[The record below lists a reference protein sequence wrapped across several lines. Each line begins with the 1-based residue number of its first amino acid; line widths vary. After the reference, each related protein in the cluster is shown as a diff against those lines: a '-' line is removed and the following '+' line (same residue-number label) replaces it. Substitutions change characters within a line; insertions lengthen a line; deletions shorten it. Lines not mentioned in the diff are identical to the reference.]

1 MSDAAATSTPLLQ
14 LAAAAT
20 AGASLLAVAGM
31 CMVRSVDAR
40 SDFNAGPARRSPSG
54 QRFQRDPTMARVP
67 SISEELTVGDYYG
80 DGTEALRN
88 GGFSMK
94 EALAHS
100 AASAQEAGARTPKTV
115 LSDLQ
120 RGNTRFW
127 MGVASRP
134 EKSAFERRALIQQQ
148 FPAAAILGC
157 SDSRVPIEIVFDQGL
172 GDLFVIRVAG
182 NCLDTATTGSLEYA
196 TNHLKVKVLVV
207 MGHSGC
213 GAVKAAQL
221 PAKDLNGEPEDLRNL
236 LKGLKTGLDAE
247 KLGHIS
253 DPRAC
258 DREAVSSNV
267 KSQVARLEANPA
279 VKKRVAS
286 GELKVVGAFYDM
298 ASGIVDF
305 YE

>member
-1 MSDAAATSTPLLQ
+1 MTK
-14 LAAAAT
+14 
-20 AGASLLAVAGM
+20 
-31 CMVRSVDAR
+31 
-40 SDFNAGPARRSPSG
+40 
-54 QRFQRDPTMARVP
+54 VP
-67 SISEELTVGDYYG
+67 SAEKNLSGRADNG
-80 DGTEALRN
+80 DGGESLRN
-88 GGFSMK
+88 GYSME
-94 EALAHS
+94 EAMEH
-100 AASAQEAGARTPKTV
+100 ASDKAQQAQARTPRTV
-115 LSDLQ
+115 LLDLQ
-120 RGNTRFW
+120 RGNARFFT
-127 MGVASRP
+127 GISSRP
-134 EKSAFERRALIQQQ
+134 EKSAFERRALISQQ

-157 SDSRVPIEIVFDQGL
+157 SDSRVPIELVFDQGL

-221 PAKDLNGEPEDLRNL
+221 PAKDLDGEPEDLRNL
-236 LKGLKTGLDAE
+236 LKGIKTGLDAE

-267 KSQVARLEANPA
+267 KAQVARLVANPA
-279 VKKRVAS
+279 VSPAVKS
-286 GELKVVGAFYDM
+286 GELLVVGAFYDM